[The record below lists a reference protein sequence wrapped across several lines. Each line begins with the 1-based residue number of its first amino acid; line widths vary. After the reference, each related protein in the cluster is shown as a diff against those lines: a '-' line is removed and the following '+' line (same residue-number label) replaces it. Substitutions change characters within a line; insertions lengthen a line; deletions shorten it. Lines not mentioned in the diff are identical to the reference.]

1 MVWRIPI
8 FFVFYLYYKKKRL
21 NDCWISLRK
30 LILFGYWVEIFN
42 FKKCIW
48 RKVLCVWRNGLS
60 YSISVSV
67 EKKEIIL
74 VYYFSNA
81 VYFLFNINFKCS
93 VTYTNYSINIL
104 QPIDVA
110 YFKSTSEKNPLSPF
124 LLASLV
130 SNPKS
135 ASSCPC
141 LHPITLQHT
150 PPPHKS
156 PDLCK
161 SCWSRGEHGVSI
173 PRFVSSW
180 YDCSKRMALFDGIVV
195 DGRWKHLSLLQSLN
209 NTTFAIL
216 GTSN

>member
-42 FKKCIW
+42 VKKCIW

-81 VYFLFNINFKCS
+81 VYFLFNINFKCN
-93 VTYTNYSINIL
+93 VTDKLFYKHFTTHWCSIL
-104 QPIDVA
+104 QINFWKKPSVSLPPCL
-110 YFKSTSEKNPLSPF
+110 FGLKSQICF
-124 LLASLV
+124 LLPLPPPHHTPTHATATQVTESLQKLLE
-130 SNPKS
+130 PRW
-135 ASSCPC
+135 AWC
-141 LHPITLQHT
+141 LHP
-150 PPPHKS
+150 KV
-156 PDLCK
+156 C
-161 SCWSRGEHGVSI
+161 V
-173 PRFVSSW
+173 FVIW
-180 YDCSKRMALFDGIVV
+180 LF
-195 DGRWKHLSLLQSLN
+195 
-209 NTTFAIL
+209 
-216 GTSN
+216 